1 MDEQMNKEELQQ
13 EIATLESDIETI
25 SAELEDVR
33 AQLSPEGSEQPEGE
47 QQAEDAMN
55 GTEEEPDEEKA
66 TLIAKEQELAQELVT
81 KQMKLVAL
89 HKKLNDINS
98 NEGMQNF
105 IEEE

>member
-1 MDEQMNKEELQQ
+1 MDEQMNKEELEQ
-13 EIATLESDIETI
+13 EITTLESDIETI

-33 AQLSPEGSEQPEGE
+33 TQLSPEGSEQPEGE
-47 QQAEDAMN
+47 EQAEDAMN
-55 GTEEEPDEEKA
+55 GTEEPDEEKA
-66 TLIAKEQELAQELVT
+66 ALIAKEQELTQELVT